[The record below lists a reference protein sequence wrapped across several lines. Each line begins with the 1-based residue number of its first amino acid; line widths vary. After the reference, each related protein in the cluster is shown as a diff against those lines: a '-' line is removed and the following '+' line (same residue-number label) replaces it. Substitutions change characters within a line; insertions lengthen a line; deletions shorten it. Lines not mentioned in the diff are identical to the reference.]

1 MDWKRIFTLGFVL
14 AGLAAVVVPP
24 AWATETVRVAGT
36 GASLGLMRTLAEE
49 FSRQR
54 PDIRVTVVANLGS
67 SGAIAAVR
75 ENAIDLGVS
84 SRPLKPEEMES
95 GLKAMPFASTPFVIA
110 ANPEVVVP
118 GLSLQQLAA
127 IFSGESAR
135 WPDGVPVRL
144 ILRPQRDFD
153 TGALRRMSEE
163 MNRAVTSAQA
173 RHGLTVAITDQ
184 DSADALEKVPGSLG
198 TSSLALIVTEGR
210 KIKPLAID
218 GVAPSVE
225 GLKTGAY
232 PFVKPRLLVTGG
244 SPSAATQAFIAFLR
258 SPATG
263 SVLARY
269 GALTASGGP

>member
-1 MDWKRIFTLGFVL
+1 M
-14 AGLAAVVVPP
+14 
-24 AWATETVRVAGT
+24 ETVRVAGT
-36 GASLGLMRTLAEE
+36 GASLGLMRTLAQE

-54 PDIRVTVVANLGS
+54 PDIRVSVVATLGS
-67 SGAIAAVR
+67 SGSIVAVR

-84 SRPLKPEEMES
+84 SRPLNQEETES
-95 GLKAMPFASTPFVIA
+95 GLKSHSFASTPFVIA
-110 ANPEVVVP
+110 ANPEVAVP

-127 IFSGESAR
+127 IFTGESAR

-163 MNRAVTSAQA
+163 MNRAVTFAQG

-225 GLKTGAY
+225 GLRTGVY
-232 PFVKPRLLVTGG
+232 PFAKPLLLVTSG
-244 SPSAATQAFIAFLR
+244 SPTAATQAFIAFLR

-263 SVLARY
+263 DMLARY